1 MLTLS
6 KLIKMHP
13 LKDLWSDKNDT
24 RNLLLIAFLIVVA
37 GILIYL
43 SEKTDDE
50 EADIRIGQ
58 SDFTTYC
65 YDYNDVGS
73 SPYLRDPFKI
83 KLLYADLTSP
93 DNVIQTGGTN
103 LSSQP
108 DSSVQIVNN
117 TSQNPLHVFLQ
128 CGSMAQRWKKIG
140 GNGEVAPAPIDWGSG
155 CETGSS
161 SCKAFDPLGADIY
174 QEVKVPEGKSLILQI
189 PEGHLTKQGT
199 DAARIFAIHMKNPG
213 GAYLQL
219 SDDNPKN
226 KLTKQQP
233 ILVEGG
239 KNVVADMSAVDGI
252 NFKVRYELTS
262 DNGKKKV
269 MNILKNPC
277 DGIDSGGMDVG
288 CANPVRTA
296 SGCKGTGASILS
308 TAECKPGT
316 QDCKFNVCSAALFNI
331 PDNKKQYTA
340 TYDGGNSAHNNYPPV
355 KKFINNA
362 TNLKSGTDLKK
373 FCEKIQSDF
382 RGGGGGGPIQ
392 PSPTPPRPRPPTPPT
407 PPTPTPSNGQI
418 IKCDP
423 NANPPQLCPGQIQCP
438 SSGVCPG
445 GGARQP
451 SPTPPRPPPQ
461 TGGGECPT
469 RCDSGIQCQDGQGCP
484 DGSSCPAQNGCTFR
498 CCP

>member
-1 MLTLS
+1 MIISLLL

-13 LKDLWSDKNDT
+13 LKDVWNDKNDA
-24 RNLLLIAFLIVVA
+24 RNGALLVFLIIIA
-37 GILIYL
+37 AILIYL
-43 SEKTDDE
+43 DAKSKGEDDE
-50 EADIRIGQ
+50 EGGADIRVGQ

-93 DNVIQTGGTN
+93 DNVIQTGGTS

-117 TSQNPLHVFLQ
+117 TSQNPLHLFLQ
-128 CGSMAQRWKKIG
+128 CGSTDQRWKKIG
-140 GNGEVAPAPIDWGSG
+140 GNGEVAPAPVNWGSG

-174 QEVKVPEGKSLILQI
+174 QEVKVPQGKSLILQI

-199 DAARIFAIHMKNPG
+199 NAARIFAIHMKNPG

-262 DNGKKKV
+262 DNSKKKV

-277 DGIDSGGMDVG
+277 EGLDTGGMDVG
-288 CANPVRTA
+288 CANPVRTE

-308 TAECKPGT
+308 TAECKGGT
-316 QDCKFNVCSAALFNI
+316 QDCQFNSCSDALFNI
-331 PDNKKQYTA
+331 PDNKKQYYTK
-340 TYDGGNSAHNNYPPV
+340 YDGGNSANNNNPPV

-362 TNLKSGTDLKK
+362 TNLKSGSALRK
-373 FCEKIQSDF
+373 FCENIQSDF
-382 RGGGGGGPIQ
+382 RGGGGNRK
-392 PSPTPPRPRPPTPPT
+392 PPPPPPTPSDGPT
-407 PPTPTPSNGQI
+407 
-418 IKCDP
+418 
-423 NANPPQLCPGQIQCP
+423 
-438 SSGVCPG
+438 
-445 GGARQP
+445 
-451 SPTPPRPPPQ
+451 PQ
-461 TGGGECPT
+461 TGGGGCPK
-469 RCDSGIQCQDGQGCP
+469 RCDSGIQCKDGQRCP
-484 DGSSCPAQNGCTFR
+484 NGSSCPPQNGCAFR
-498 CCP
+498 CCEK

>member
-1 MLTLS
+1 MMR
-6 KLIKMHP
+6 KPI
-13 LKDLWSDKNDT
+13 
-24 RNLLLIAFLIVVA
+24 
-37 GILIYL
+37 
-43 SEKTDDE
+43 SE
-50 EADIRIGQ
+50 IGQ

-93 DNVIQTGGTN
+93 DNVIQTGGTS
-103 LSSQP
+103 LSKQP
-108 DSSVQIVNN
+108 ASSVQIVNN

-128 CGSMAQRWKKIG
+128 CGSMAQTPQGTCDDDSKLTKAECEVARSTWTPAQGWKKIG
-140 GNGEVAPAPIDWGSG
+140 GNGEVAPAPVDWGIG
-155 CETGSS
+155 CEPGSS

-189 PEGHLTKQGT
+189 PQGHLTKQKT

-382 RGGGGGGPIQ
+382 RGGGPHTTF
-392 PSPTPPRPRPPTPPT
+392 SYSTSTT
-407 PPTPTPSNGQI
+407 STTY
-418 IKCDP
+418 
-423 NANPPQLCPGQIQCP
+423 
-438 SSGVCPG
+438 
-445 GGARQP
+445 
-451 SPTPPRPPPQ
+451 T
-461 TGGGECPT
+461 
-469 RCDSGIQCQDGQGCP
+469 DS
-484 DGSSCPAQNGCTFR
+484 FER
-498 CCP
+498 